1 MSGFLVFAILLAL
14 GATAMLLVPLLRRR
28 VGASAPALITAAIC
42 LVAIAG
48 GSAAL
53 YPLWSTWSW
62 AAPPPGSDVE
72 NMVGR
77 LARRLETEPDDLEG
91 WLMLGRSYAQMGQ
104 YPLSIKSYR
113 RADRLAKGGN
123 AEALAGLGEALILA
137 EQSDLK
143 GEAGKLFERALEADP
158 NSIRAL
164 FYGAMAATDRGDT
177 DVARARFQRLLSGNP
192 PPEVRNLI
200 ERQLQVLDVESQ
212 QRAGAPAGGSGAA
225 AATPS
230 LQLRVT
236 LAPGV
241 AANARKGAPLF
252 VSVRP
257 VGQGGPPLAA
267 KRLQASFP
275 QDVDLGAADSM
286 IAGRG
291 LTAGQEVEITA
302 RVANGGTAS
311 ASKGDPVGTV
321 RHKVG
326 ATGARLALTID
337 SLTP

>member
-1 MSGFLVFAILLAL
+1 MSGFIVLAVLLSL
-14 GATAMLLVPLLRRR
+14 GAAALLLFPLLRRR
-28 VGASAPALITAAIC
+28 EGSGAPALVTAAIC
-42 LVAIAG
+42 FIAIGA
-48 GSAAL
+48 GSALL
-53 YPLWSTWSW
+53 YPAWSSWSW
-62 AAPPPGSDVE
+62 KAPPPGSDAE

-77 LARRLETEPDDLEG
+77 LARRLESEPEDLDG

-104 YPLSIKSYR
+104 YPLSIKAYR

-123 AEALAGLGEALILA
+123 AEALSGLGESLILA

-164 FYGAMAATDRGDT
+164 FYGAMTASERGDT
-177 DVARARFQRLLSGNP
+177 EVARTRFERLLSGNP

-200 ERQLQVLDVESQ
+200 ERQLQALGVEAQ
-212 QRAGAPAGGSGAA
+212 QRGAATPAA
-225 AATPS
+225 AAGTPS
-230 LQLRVT
+230 LKLRVT
-236 LAPGV
+236 LAPGI
-241 AANARKGAPLF
+241 AASARSGAPLF

-267 KRLQASFP
+267 KRLAASFP
-275 QDVDLGAADSM
+275 QEVELGAADSM
-286 IAGRG
+286 IAGRT
-291 LTAGQEVEITA
+291 LTPGQDVEITA
-302 RVANGGTAS
+302 RVANGGTATP
-311 ASKGDPVGTV
+311 SKGDPVGTV

-326 ATGARLALTID
+326 GSDAQLALTID